1 MTTLEEKAADL
12 IYKDDLRLI
21 HYEAERARFEQLRD
35 YYEICMNACDKQ
47 IWAIQKS
54 RVSGEP
60 DKTIK

>member
-1 MTTLEEKAADL
+1 MTTLDAAADQA
-12 IYKDDLRLI
+12 YKDDLRLI
-21 HYEAERARFEQLRD
+21 HYEAERAKFEQLRD

-60 DKTIK
+60 DKQ